1 MEKPLKSVEQI
12 IADLRR
18 DVAHWKGEVARLR
31 TEGDTDLVETYE
43 GWIREAERVLSRWDP

>member
-12 IADLRR
+12 IDDLRR